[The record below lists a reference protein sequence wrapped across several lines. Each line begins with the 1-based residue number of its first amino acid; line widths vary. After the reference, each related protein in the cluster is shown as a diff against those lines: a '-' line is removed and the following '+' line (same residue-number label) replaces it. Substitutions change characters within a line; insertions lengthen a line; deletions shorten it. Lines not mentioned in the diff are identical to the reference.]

1 MATVEVADL
10 RVRFGDVAAVDGLS
24 FSVDAGSTTVLLGPN
39 GAGKTTTI
47 SCLVGLRRPDAGR
60 VEVLG
65 VEPKAARARIG
76 AMPQAGGVQ
85 PGIRPA
91 EALRLY
97 ASFYERPLGVDE
109 LLERVGLRDRAS
121 VPWRRLSGG
130 EQQRLSLALALVGRP
145 EVAFLDEPTAGIDV
159 EGRRAVRSLVA
170 GLRDD
175 GVTVLLTTHDLDEA
189 ERLAD
194 HVVIV
199 DRGRVVADGTPAEL
213 VRGGDRTEFGFGAP
227 AGLDVASLGAAVGA
241 TVREVAAGEYVVDGT
256 PTPAAVAAVT
266 AWLAERD
273 LPLAD
278 LRAGRQRLEDVFLR
292 LTGEGRP

>member
-1 MATVEVADL
+1 M
-10 RVRFGDVAAVDGLS
+10 
-24 FSVDAGSTTVLLGPN
+24 
-39 GAGKTTTI
+39 
-47 SCLVGLRRPDAGR
+47 
-60 VEVLG
+60 
-65 VEPKAARARIG
+65 G
-76 AMPQAGGVQ
+76 AMPQSGGIQ
-85 PGIRPA
+85 PGIRPV

-97 ASFYERPLGVDE
+97 ASFYERPLDVAE
-109 LLERVGLRDRAS
+109 LLERVGLRERAR

-130 EQQRLSLALALVGRP
+130 EQQRLSLALALVGAP
-145 EVAFLDEPTAGIDV
+145 EVVFLDEPTAGIDV
-159 EGRRAVRSLVA
+159 EGRRTVRALVA

-194 HVVIV
+194 RVVIV
-199 DRGRVVADGTPAEL
+199 DHGRVVAEGTPAEL
-213 VRGGDRTEFGFGAP
+213 VRAGDRTEFAFGAP
-227 AGLDVASLGAAVGA
+227 AGLDVVSLGAAVGA
-241 TVREVAAGEYVVDGT
+241 GVREVAAGEYVVDGA

-292 LTGEGRP
+292 LTGDSPA

>member
-1 MATVEVADL
+1 MATVEVTDL
-10 RVRFGDVAAVDGLS
+10 RVRFGDVVAVDGLS
-24 FSVDAGSTTVLLGPN
+24 FAVDAGSTTALLGPN

-47 SCLVGLRRPDAGR
+47 SCLVGLRRPDSGTATVRGTI
-60 VEVLG
+60 G
-65 VEPKAARARIG
+65 V
-76 AMPQAGGVQ
+76 MPQSGGVH

-91 EALRLY
+91 EAVRLY
-97 ASFYERPLGVDE
+97 ASFYDRPLDADA
-109 LLERVGLRDRAS
+109 LLDRVGLGARART
-121 VPWRRLSGG
+121 PWRRLSGG
-130 EQQRLSLALALVGRP
+130 EQQRLSLALALVGQP
-145 EVAFLDEPTAGIDV
+145 EVAFLDEPTASIDV
-159 EGRRAVRSLVA
+159 EGRRAVRELVA

-199 DRGRVVADGTPAEL
+199 DHGRVVADGTPADL
-213 VRGGDRTEFGFGAP
+213 VRGGHRREFAFGAP
-227 AGLDVASLGAAVGA
+227 AALDVASLAAAVGA
-241 TVREVAAGEYVVDGT
+241 PVREVAAGEYVVDGA

-292 LTGEGRP
+292 LTGDGGR